1 MGGTVDKSLS
11 VLTRGRGF
19 VKVVIATRTG
29 VCNAI
34 FVIYLHT
41 PELISM
47 KLSVIHLD
55 FAVNVFTPCSAQIEE
70 KNLKIYFN
78 SF

>member
-1 MGGTVDKSLS
+1 M
-11 VLTRGRGF
+11 
-19 VKVVIATRTG
+19 KVVIATRAG

-34 FVIYLHT
+34 FVIYLHI
-41 PELISM
+41 PALISM

-70 KNLKIYFN
+70 KKSKNLF
-78 SF
+78 